1 MATERTTFSS
11 DFRRFFFRGL
21 GILLP
26 TVLTLWIL
34 YQASLFVFNNVATP
48 VNRGIRTA
56 IMLAIPQL
64 PEKYQPI
71 WYEVKETQVN
81 RRMQEITYEDMTE
94 AERERARTKVRSTI
108 RHENFKSFWEEHWY
122 LEATGL
128 LLAIV
133 LIYLAGVLL
142 GGLIG
147 RKVYHRIEQLIARIP
162 GFKQVYPYV
171 KQVVDMVMGEKTIA
185 FKRVVLLQWPS
196 EGKWTIGFITNNSM
210 TVVSNA
216 AGDRCVTVFIPN
228 SPTPFTGFAVAVP
241 ENEVIDLP
249 ISADEAIRYVLTGGV
264 LMPERF
270 APPEAM
276 EAIEQ
281 AKKKNED
288 TLPSGETKSQREA
301 G

>member
-1 MATERTTFSS
+1 MADHRTTFSS

-48 VNRGIRTA
+48 VNRGIRTT
-56 IMLAIPQL
+56 IMVAIPQL
-64 PEKYQPI
+64 PKKYQPV
-71 WYEVKETQVN
+71 WYDVKETQVD
-81 RRMQEITYEDMTE
+81 RRLESLTYEDMTDTD
-94 AERERARTKVRSTI
+94 REKARSKITSAI
-108 RHENFKSFWEEHWY
+108 RHENFRAFWEEHWY

-147 RKVYHRIEQLIARIP
+147 RKVYHRIEKMIARIP
-162 GFKQVYPYV
+162 GFKQIYPYV

-185 FKRVVLLQWPS
+185 FKRVVLLQWPR
-196 EGKWTIGFITNNSM
+196 EGHWTIGFITNNAM

-216 AGDRCVTVFIPN
+216 AGAKCVTVFVPN
-228 SPTPFTGFAVAVP
+228 SPTPFTGFSVAVP
-241 ENEVIDLP
+241 ENEVVDLP
-249 ISADEAIRYVLTGGV
+249 ISADEAIRFVLTGGV

-276 EAIEQ
+276 EAIKQ
-281 AKKKNED
+281 AKKKIKPNE
-288 TLPSGETKSQREA
+288 LPPADADSQGA
-301 G
+301 